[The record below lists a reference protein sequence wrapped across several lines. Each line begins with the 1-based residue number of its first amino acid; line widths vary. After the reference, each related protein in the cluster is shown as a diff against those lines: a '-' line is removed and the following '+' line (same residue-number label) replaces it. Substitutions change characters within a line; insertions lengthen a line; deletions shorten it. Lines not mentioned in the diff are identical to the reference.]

1 MYNEFAQ
8 FYSSLNMNADYEKR
22 AEYILS
28 LFERFDKKPSLM
40 LDLCCGTGEF
50 TRLFS
55 KSGISMIG
63 VDISPEML
71 SEATSRDCEN
81 LYLCQN
87 AAELDLYGTVD
98 GAVCMLDSLNHI
110 TDYGDFKKALEKVS
124 LFLEKDR
131 LFIFDMNTPYKH
143 ESVLANNTFV
153 IENEEVYCVWQN
165 EYDKDNALT
174 RIYLDFFCGD
184 GENYTRTTDY
194 FEEKVYSLEEITSAI
209 SGAGLKTE
217 GIFGEFTLD
226 SPADNTERY
235 IFVTRK
241 V

>member
-1 MYNEFAQ
+1 
-8 FYSSLNMNADYEKR
+8 
-22 AEYILS
+22 
-28 LFERFDKKPSLM
+28 
-40 LDLCCGTGEF
+40 
-50 TRLFS
+50 
-55 KSGISMIG
+55 MIG